1 MFSPDQAAQRDLQRI
16 QSEILELL
24 EPEDRARFN
33 YLLYRNDNKNLLRLI
48 RDRQGIQDDSN
59 ISFHRPAAFTHQ
71 DLEEGILG
79 IFELPDYMREFLEET
94 DIQKPLTLET
104 ENRLIELYYQEAIA
118 NSGEFLSGYFEHKR
132 DIKNIVIA
140 INAKRDGKDVSQ
152 VLVGDTDLNRQIA
165 VSNQADFGLSR
176 IYPFIPEIRELIEHR
191 HLNDLEKKI
200 DSLILDYIETHSEGH
215 IFDEVAV
222 FAYFLEL
229 SLSHRWLD
237 RSAEEG
243 RERLKE
249 IVRKVLSNSVLPEQ
263 VSAEELAL

>member
-1 MFSPDQAAQRDLQRI
+1 M
-16 QSEILELL
+16 SEIIFDIIQKKGESTISGPFGHEELQQ
-24 EPEDRARFN
+24 P
-33 YLLYRNDNKNLLRLI
+33 
-48 RDRQGIQDDSN
+48 N
-59 ISFHRPAAFTHQ
+59 INTP
-71 DLEEGILG
+71 
-79 IFELPDYMREFLEET
+79 YMREFLEET

-200 DSLILDYIETHSEGH
+200 DSLILDYIE
-215 IFDEVAV
+215 
-222 FAYFLEL
+222 EL
-229 SLSHRWLD
+229 
-237 RSAEEG
+237 
-243 RERLKE
+243 
-249 IVRKVLSNSVLPEQ
+249 
-263 VSAEELAL
+263 